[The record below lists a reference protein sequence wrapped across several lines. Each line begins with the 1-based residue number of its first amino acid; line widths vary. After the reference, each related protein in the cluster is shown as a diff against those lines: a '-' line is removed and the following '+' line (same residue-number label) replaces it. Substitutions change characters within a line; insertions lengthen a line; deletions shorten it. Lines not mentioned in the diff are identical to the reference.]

1 MKRHRILTSA
11 LLVAAAVVVLG
22 GAACRTEVKIPHRDD
37 YDAIGAP
44 FYLFENVPNP
54 PVSAYG
60 CDSRDFF
67 GRFYLIDG
75 HDTRG
80 PSFFW
85 RDAHFVWADGS
96 YLDTSTY
103 DSAAWLGSALPDFS
117 RSTTE
122 EALIYSVDRLLSGL
136 GWWVRHTYI
145 DSSKP
150 LAVTFV
156 VDDADNGPFIEDVLL
171 RHFLFARL
179 RGLSVDQLGIEYT
192 SRPNLGHR
200 DLTPPEGMV
209 AAAGKL
215 WLTPPAGVDNQGLQR
230 TIADCLPGGAD
241 HPGYTVRL
249 LEVTTTYLESRRV
262 TLSLTMAAGQ
272 TAEQAQGCAADMLAL
287 VEELNAAEAAGIAVL
302 RFDAFDAG
310 GAPLIRERWDLDL
323 GRHSSA

>member
-1 MKRHRILTSA
+1 MRQHRIFTIA
-11 LLVAAAVVVLG
+11 LLVAAVVVVLG
-22 GAACRTEVKIPHRDD
+22 CATSRTEVEIPQREDN
-37 YDAIGAP
+37 DAMGP
-44 FYLFENVPNP
+44 PSYLLEGVPNP

-60 CDSRDFF
+60 YDSNDFYGHF
-67 GRFYLIDG
+67 FLINGNDL
-75 HDTRG
+75 RG

-96 YLDTSTY
+96 YVDTSTY
-103 DSAAWLGSALPDFS
+103 DSAAWLGSDLPDFS
-117 RSTTE
+117 GSTTK

-145 DSSKP
+145 DSPKP

-171 RHFLFARL
+171 RHFLFARM
-179 RGLSVDQLGIEYT
+179 RGLSVDKLGIEYE
-192 SRPNLGHR
+192 SRPKLGHL
-200 DLTPPEGMV
+200 DLTPPEGMAQ
-209 AAAGKL
+209 AAAKL
-215 WLTPPAGVDNQGLQR
+215 WLAPPAGADNQGLQK
-230 TIADCLPGGAD
+230 TIADRLPGGAD

-272 TAEQAQGCAADMLAL
+272 TAEQAKGYAADMLAL
-287 VEELNAAEAAGIAVL
+287 VQALNADEAAGIAVL

-310 GAPLIRERWDLDL
+310 GAPLVRERWDLDL
-323 GRHSSA
+323 GRHSSV